1 MLRSLYSA
9 QDNLCWADAE
19 ETILQ
24 LVDFGYAST
33 VNEQSNFAGSPH
45 YAAPEVHLVNRDFEE
60 DEERPAHLAAG
71 ADLWSAGVCLFAMLA
86 TQLPFGG
93 DEDTEEEQAA
103 LRAKVCSGVWDV
115 QPSGVSESAIDLLTR
130 IGRSIRMSAVH
141 SMMCVSMIG
150 LEVWTTFRGRRC
162 HQGVS
167 ERRHQ
172 IIHFIA

>member
-1 MLRSLYSA
+1 MLRSLESA

-33 VNEQSNFAGSPH
+33 ANEQSNFAGSPH
-45 YAAPEVHLVNRDFEE
+45 YAAPEVHLVNREFEE
-60 DEERPAHLAAG
+60 DEERPVHLAAG

-103 LRAKVCSGVWDV
+103 LRAKGCSGVWDV

-130 IGRSIRMSAVH
+130 ILTVDPDERCTLDDVCEHDWIGGVDNIPWQALPPGR
-141 SMMCVSMIG
+141 
-150 LEVWTTFRGRRC
+150 E
-162 HQGVS
+162 
-167 ERRHQ
+167 
-172 IIHFIA
+172 